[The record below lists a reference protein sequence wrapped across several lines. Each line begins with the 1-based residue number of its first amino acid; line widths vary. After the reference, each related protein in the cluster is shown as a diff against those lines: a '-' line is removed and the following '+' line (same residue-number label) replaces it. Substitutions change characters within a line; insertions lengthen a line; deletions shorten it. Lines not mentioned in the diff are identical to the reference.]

1 MTVTVYI
8 VYIVLKRFKSE
19 LKGLS
24 VEMWA
29 DQHVFE
35 QSEIW
40 HCEYWDVTCLHA
52 AAGIRAVDTLK
63 VTQGFLYSTFQQ
75 QGDSKGFT

>member
-19 LKGLS
+19 LKELS
-24 VEMWA
+24 VETWA

-40 HCEYWDVTCLHA
+40 HCDIVTCLHA